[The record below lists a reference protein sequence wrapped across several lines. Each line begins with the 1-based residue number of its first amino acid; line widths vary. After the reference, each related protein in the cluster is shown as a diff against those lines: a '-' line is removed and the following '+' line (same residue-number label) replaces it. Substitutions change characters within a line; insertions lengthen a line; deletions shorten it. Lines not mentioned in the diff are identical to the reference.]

1 MNKKS
6 DIKVNGNMKNFE
18 LKEKLRSMGNDEL
31 YSLVLEIAK
40 LRKENSE
47 WLQAKLK
54 GESGI
59 NETLEYYKK
68 KINEALEDDR
78 IKLID
83 AKKAISDFRK
93 ISKNPAHI
101 IELMIF
107 YVEKGID
114 IENEFGDLYES
125 FYASMES
132 VFENAVKML
141 NANPEFISAYR
152 KRLIS
157 IVDRSTDGW
166 GHKDS
171 LSDIL
176 ENLNS
181 IQEAK

>member
-1 MNKKS
+1 
-6 DIKVNGNMKNFE
+6 MKNFE
-18 LKEKLRSMGNDEL
+18 LKGKLRSLDNDEL

-68 KINEALEDDR
+68 KINEALGDDR
-78 IKLID
+78 IKLIE

-125 FYASMES
+125 FYASIES
-132 VFENAVKML
+132 VFENIVKML
-141 NANPEFISAYR
+141 NANPQFIPVYR
-152 KRLIS
+152 KRLMI
-157 IVDRSTDGW
+157 IVDRSAEGW
-166 GHKDS
+166 GHRDC
-171 LSDIL
+171 LTDIL
-176 ENLNS
+176 QTLNDD
-181 IQEAK
+181 KKHDD

>member
-1 MNKKS
+1 
-6 DIKVNGNMKNFE
+6 MKNFE
-18 LKEKLRSMGNDEL
+18 LKGKLRRLGNEEL
-31 YSLVLEIAK
+31 YSLILDLVE
-40 LRKENSE
+40 LRKENGE

-68 KINEALEDDR
+68 KINEAFGDDK
-78 IKLID
+78 IKLIE
-83 AKKAISDFRK
+83 AKRAISDFRK
-93 ISKNPAHI
+93 ISKNPAYI

-132 VFENAVKML
+132 VFENIVKML
-141 NANPEFISAYR
+141 NENPQFIQQYR
-152 KRLIS
+152 EKLEI
-157 IVDRSTDGW
+157 IVDRSAEGW

-171 LSDIL
+171 LTDIL
-176 ENLNS
+176 DTLNDDKKHD
-181 IQEAK
+181 A